1 MPAPADHTSLL
12 RTEAQQRAHDVTVAR
27 MLVELD
33 LTSGGATFVSSATI
47 TFESAPGVQTF
58 VDFRGD
64 QLLSAT
70 LNGSALEASCWS
82 HGRIVLSGLRAH
94 NVLVVKGLMA
104 YSRDGEGLHRHVDPA
119 DGRVYLYAM
128 SFLDAAPRW
137 FACFDQPD
145 LKSPYELRVMAP
157 PHWSV
162 VGNGPSTS
170 TGAGR
175 WRIASDAPLST
186 YVVTLVAG
194 DYVSVWD
201 EHDGVR
207 LGFHARAD
215 LGAALRAEADDL
227 ASVTKAAFDY
237 FHRAF
242 GVRYPFGEYHQA
254 FVPELNAGAMENPGC
269 VTLRDQYI
277 FRSRATRSERAHR
290 AGTMVHEMAHM
301 WFGNLVTMRWWDDLW
316 LNESFAEYIAHRACE
331 EATVYSL
338 WTEFGIVRK
347 DWGSVA
353 DQGPS
358 THPVA
363 GQGAPDADTALQDF
377 DGISYAKGAAVLK
390 QLVAYVGEEVFFAGL
405 RRYFAAHAFGNAEF
419 EDLMSCWSE
428 AGALDLGRWASSW
441 LRTSGMDTIDIVV
454 GHGAAMITRTPPRG
468 QDVIRTHALQVG
480 AVDQDGRLFAR
491 TAIQLSGEPVGVEV
505 PADVAL
511 LIPDVGDETW
521 AKIRFGPGGWDLL
534 PGVLPQLVDTV
545 GRVVLHN
552 SLRDGVRDA
561 EVDPAVALEVICRA
575 AVTER
580 SEVVLASVLE
590 FAQGQLAGPFSPPR
604 ARAERRAQ
612 VFATALSVV
621 ECAPPGS
628 DHQLAAFRRL
638 ILSCDEPDLH
648 VGWLSSS
655 GLPEGIGLDPE
666 LRWSMVTQLTALTG
680 DERWVEDGLRQD
692 HSGLARSY
700 AARARAGLPFPA
712 AKERAWQLLMR
723 PSSTGAYEIY
733 ATAEGFF
740 HPAQTSVTAPYVQ
753 RYFPEIVQ
761 TSTFRSGWALGR
773 VATLAFPAVAATQRT
788 LDLAN
793 ETLAR
798 DDLAPSLHR
807 KLRDRTDALRRAV
820 ASVTRWGQL

>member
-12 RTEAQQRAHDVTVAR
+12 RTEARQREQDVSVTQ

-33 LTSGGATFVSSATI
+33 LTLSETIFVSSTTI
-47 TFESAPGVQTF
+47 TFDSTPGADTF
-58 VDFRGD
+58 VDFKGD

-70 LNGSALEASCWS
+70 LNGNALPASCWS
-82 HGRIVLSGLRAH
+82 RGRIALAGLESH

-145 LKSPYELRVMAP
+145 LKSPYELRVTARP
-157 PHWSV
+157 QWTV
-162 VGNGPSTS
+162 IGNGPSTS
-170 TGAGR
+170 IWAGH
-175 WRIASDAPLST
+175 WRIVSDTPLST
-186 YVVTLVAG
+186 YFVTLVAG
-194 DYVSVWD
+194 DYVSVRD
-201 EHDGVR
+201 EHDGIR
-207 LGFHARAD
+207 LGFHARA
-215 LGAALRAEADDL
+215 ALADALQAEAADL
-227 ASVTKAAFDY
+227 VSVTTSAFDY
-237 FHRAF
+237 FHRVF

-301 WFGNLVTMRWWDDLW
+301 WFGDLVTMRWWDDLW
-316 LNESFAEYIAHRACE
+316 LNESFAEYMAHRACE
-331 EATVYSL
+331 EATPYSL
-338 WTEFGIVRK
+338 WTEFGILRK
-347 DWGSVA
+347 DWGSIA

-363 GQGAPDADTALQDF
+363 GVGAPDAAAALQDF

-390 QLVAYVGEEVFFAGL
+390 QLVAYVSDEVFFAGL

-419 EDLMSCWSE
+419 DDLMRCWTE
-428 AGALDLGRWASSW
+428 TGARDLGSWASSW
-441 LRTSGMDTIDIVV
+441 LRTSGMDTIDVV
-454 GHGAAMITRTPPRG
+454 PAHGAAVLTRTPPQG
-468 QDVIRTHALQVG
+468 QDVTRTHALQVG

-491 TAIQLSGEPVGVEV
+491 TGIQLAGEPVGVEV
-505 PADVAL
+505 PEDVAL
-511 LIPDVGDETW
+511 LIPDVGDDTW

-534 PGVLPQLVDTV
+534 RAVLPQLGDPV
-545 GRVVLHN
+545 GRVVLYN

-561 EVDPAVALEVICRA
+561 EVDPAAALEVICRA

-580 SEVVLASVLE
+580 SEVVLGSVLE

-604 ARAERRAQ
+604 LRAGRRAQ
-612 VFATALSVV
+612 VCAAARSVV
-621 ECAPPGS
+621 DSSPPGS

-638 ILSCDEPDLH
+638 ILSCDDPDLQR
-648 VGWLSSS
+648 GWLGSA
-655 GLPEGIGLDPE
+655 GLPGGIELDPE
-666 LRWSMVTQLTALTG
+666 LRWSIVTRLTALTA

-700 AARARAGLPFPA
+700 AARARAQLPLPE

-723 PSSTGAYEIY
+723 PSGMGAYEVY
-733 ATAEGFF
+733 STAEGFF
-740 HPAQTSVTAPYVQ
+740 HPAQTTVTAPYVQ
-753 RYFPEIVQ
+753 RYFSDIVE

-773 VATLAFPAVAATQRT
+773 VATLAFPAEAATQHT

-793 ETLAR
+793 ATLAR
-798 DDLAPSLHR
+798 DDLLPSLQR

-820 ASVTRWGQL
+820 ASVARWGQQ